1 MFPRKYKKQSKIK
14 RFLLKLFN
22 VHVFEKETLNI
33 VNPDY
38 KNSGNNFFK
47 LNDKSL
53 ILSTGY
59 LDLDRKIRKLDIFYR
74 YSPNNQLWNSTKRW
88 KRIVPDINKK
98 DLISTSIISLK
109 ESILKF
115 LENNKLDITIHLISD
130 DSEESFDKGL
140 INILA
145 NEKIKIEKNIR
156 DILKEETDLGI
167 KNYNTYQEFAKK
179 VYKIRDNV
187 RKNVAKLKEK
197 NNNIVGYGSPAKAT
211 TALNFFGIF
220 NEIDFIIEDNKLKQG
235 KFLPGVKIPI
245 KSKLAILL

>member
-59 LDLDRKIRKLDIFYR
+59 LDLDRKIKNLDIFYR
-74 YSPNNQLWNSTKRW
+74 YSPNNQLWNSTERW

-115 LENNKLDITIHLISD
+115 LKNNNLDITIHLISD

-140 INILA
+140 INILT
-145 NEKIKIEKNIR
+145 NEKIKIEFHDSKKSGNKGSYLECC
-156 DILKEETDLGI
+156 DQAEKAEDLI
-167 KNYNTYQEFAKK
+167 
-179 VYKIRDNV
+179 
-187 RKNVAKLKEK
+187 
-197 NNNIVGYGSPAKAT
+197 
-211 TALNFFGIF
+211 FF
-220 NEIDFIIEDNKLKQG
+220 IEDDYLFEPICIEEMIFTYSRISTLLEDPLK
-235 KFLPGVKIPI
+235 
-245 KSKLAILL
+245 A